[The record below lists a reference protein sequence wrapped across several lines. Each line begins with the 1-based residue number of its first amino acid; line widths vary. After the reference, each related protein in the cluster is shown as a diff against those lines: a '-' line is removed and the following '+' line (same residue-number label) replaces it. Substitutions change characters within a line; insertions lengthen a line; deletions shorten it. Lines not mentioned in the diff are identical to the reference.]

1 MIDQIYPSPDFLKV
15 KTISPERRELL
26 AKLGGL
32 NVIKFATEKEEQ
44 WQAIYQHGLTNGLLG
59 LTLTTSDQLRWA
71 IITPDNQHVSSFR
84 YSVFDRRGFFG
95 HGTFT
100 LPEKAIEA
108 AFDMGYRHIDNIH
121 RLDAVSAFW

>member
-44 WQAIYQHGLTNGLLG
+44 WQAIYQHGLTNRSEEH
-59 LTLTTSDQLRWA
+59 TSELQSLMRISYAVFCLKKKNNNKVKIKNKTRPHNKKLRK
-71 IITPDNQHVSSFR
+71 Q
-84 YSVFDRRGFFG
+84 
-95 HGTFT
+95 
-100 LPEKAIEA
+100 
-108 AFDMGYRHIDNIH
+108 
-121 RLDAVSAFW
+121 